1 MRIAFAYPQVSQ
13 REALTCLKSKVS
25 NEKCY
30 HTVMYNIDLDMY
42 ETSLDIISG
51 GILAFFLFIDE
62 LCMLLVDFEPTT
74 HPLPIFLEV
83 LSSNY
88 PYLLLFFSQAK

>member
-1 MRIAFAYPQVSQ
+1 
-13 REALTCLKSKVS
+13 
-25 NEKCY
+25 
-30 HTVMYNIDLDMY
+30 MYNIDLDMY

-88 PYLLLFFSQAK
+88 PYLLTFFFPGKMNKSAL